1 MSDTILVEGL
11 SLSTFSMDELPED
24 ALTIIAETVSPA
36 GLFTVSLLAQR
47 YKKLVNARVV
57 QLAAL
62 RGPPFNLTPSII
74 LGFLGSSR
82 TVNLLGQHLR
92 DQDMIMMSDALASGA
107 MAQLQVSWHFTAL
120 IPCLGTWHVCSPGL
134 KVSFGTPNVPFA
146 GAFPQPKQD
155 RQRRRNGFG

>member
-82 TVNLLGQHLR
+82 TVNLSGQHLR

-107 MAQLQVSWHFTAL
+107 MAQLKVNRRLTVMASCLEPWHA
-120 IPCLGTWHVCSPGL
+120 CSPGL
-134 KVSFGTPNVPFA
+134 TVSFDVPYVPFTES
-146 GAFPQPKQD
+146 
-155 RQRRRNGFG
+155 

>member
-107 MAQLQVSWHFTAL
+107 MAQLKVCWLPIAL
-120 IPCLGTWHVCSPGL
+120 SPCREIWHVCSPGL
-134 KVSFGTPNVPFA
+134 TVLFDVPYVPCA
-146 GAFPQPKQD
+146 EPSPQ
-155 RQRRRNGFG
+155 